1 MLAVGRLNT
10 GWGCVFYPNFHLE
23 WLPLQ
28 RFVIFLPTSNFA
40 AKPFVMALSMML
52 QPSILSNSF
61 IPQGSK
67 NPLPVW
73 RNFCHKR
80 IDSSRRCGHFGRRS
94 PERLIQAQGGSQA
107 KVAEEFERVAVGIE
121 ERVTMAVKDEEYDAV
136 VIGAGIGGLVAAT
149 QLAIRGARVMLLE
162 KYVIPGGSS
171 GYFQRDGYTFDV
183 GSSVMFGFSDKVCTH
198 RRPSSDFG
206 SVFLVHSVLVTRSIQ
221 PRSPKVSIVLY
232 QNLCVIC
239 ASFWLNLSAKYEGL
253 RIF

>member
-1 MLAVGRLNT
+1 MVAIT
-10 GWGCVFYPNFHLE
+10 
-23 WLPLQ
+23 
-28 RFVIFLPTSNFA
+28 RFIIFLPTSKFA

-94 PERLIQAQGGSQA
+94 PERDWKRLIQAQAGSQS

-206 SVFLVHSVLVTRSIQ
+206 SVFLVHSFLVTRSIQ

-239 ASFWLNLSAKYEGL
+239 ASFWLNLSAKYDSWKV
-253 RIF
+253 

>member
-1 MLAVGRLNT
+1 
-10 GWGCVFYPNFHLE
+10 
-23 WLPLQ
+23 
-28 RFVIFLPTSNFA
+28 
-40 AKPFVMALSMML
+40 MALSMML

-206 SVFLVHSVLVTRSIQ
+206 SVFLVHSVLVTCSIQ

-239 ASFWLNLSAKYEGL
+239 ASFWLNLSAKYDSWKV
-253 RIF
+253 

>member
-1 MLAVGRLNT
+1 
-10 GWGCVFYPNFHLE
+10 
-23 WLPLQ
+23 
-28 RFVIFLPTSNFA
+28 
-40 AKPFVMALSMML
+40 MALSMML

>member
-1 MLAVGRLNT
+1 
-10 GWGCVFYPNFHLE
+10 
-23 WLPLQ
+23 
-28 RFVIFLPTSNFA
+28 
-40 AKPFVMALSMML
+40 
-52 QPSILSNSF
+52 
-61 IPQGSK
+61 
-67 NPLPVW
+67 
-73 RNFCHKR
+73 
-80 IDSSRRCGHFGRRS
+80 
-94 PERLIQAQGGSQA
+94 
-107 KVAEEFERVAVGIE
+107 
-121 ERVTMAVKDEEYDAV
+121 MAVKDEEYDAV

-198 RRPSSDFG
+198 LRPSDFG

-239 ASFWLNLSAKYEGL
+239 ASFWLKLSAKYDSWKV
-253 RIF
+253 

>member
-1 MLAVGRLNT
+1 
-10 GWGCVFYPNFHLE
+10 
-23 WLPLQ
+23 
-28 RFVIFLPTSNFA
+28 
-40 AKPFVMALSMML
+40 MML

-253 RIF
+253 RIFWLISFRSCLFSGFDYGLRLSLSCVLKCNENKVLVQWGLE

>member
-1 MLAVGRLNT
+1 MVAIT
-10 GWGCVFYPNFHLE
+10 
-23 WLPLQ
+23 

-73 RNFCHKR
+73 GNFCHKG

-94 PERLIQAQGGSQA
+94 PERDCKRLIQAQAGSRA
-107 KVAEEFERVAVGIE
+107 KVAEEFDRVAVGIE

-206 SVFLVHSVLVTRSIQ
+206 SVFLVHSFLVTRSIQ

-239 ASFWLNLSAKYEGL
+239 ASFWLNLSAKYDSWKV
-253 RIF
+253 